1 MSDASFSPGY
11 PASVVGGELRLPKP
25 PGVIRQ
31 FWARHPWLADSLIA
45 ALYFVPTFAGT
56 IASAFVGAETPLWI
70 GIAQLLGIAVAG
82 AAILL
87 LRRRRPW
94 LLVIVAWI
102 VCLIVYPFGST
113 DVLPMLLGLYA
124 LAVYGS
130 TRSAWIGFGGSVV
143 VATASSYIAVW
154 AHAGG
159 TVAPFGA
166 DAPASATQFT
176 VLLLIATLIGVT
188 VGNRRRYLN
197 ALIAR
202 AHDLARE
209 RDQQARLATA
219 VERSRIAREM
229 HDIVSHSLTVM
240 VTLADGSSAT
250 AERDPKRAAEAMRL
264 VAETGRSA
272 LADMRRMLGVLAE
285 PADGAANTEE
295 LAPQPGA
302 SDIPT
307 LVDRFRSAG
316 LPVQLT
322 TVGAPIAD
330 PNLQLTVYRI
340 VQEGLTNALRYAAT
354 AHAVHV
360 TIAQAD
366 GIVHVDVVD
375 DAPTTSSPDVASGGH
390 GLVGMRERVAL
401 YGGTLEAGPRA
412 TRGWRVHAELRAHDD
427 GSPSTGRPQ
436 PSTPPDAT
444 PPPEEQR
451 P

>member
-1 MSDASFSPGY
+1 MSDAPFSPDY
-11 PASVVGGELRLPKP
+11 PASAVGGELRLPKA
-25 PGVIRQ
+25 PGLVRQ

-45 ALYFVPTFAGT
+45 AAYVVPTLAGT
-56 IASAFVGAETPLWI
+56 VATLFAPNAPPTWIAV
-70 GIAQLLGIAVAG
+70 AQLVAIAVAG

-94 LLVIVAWI
+94 LLVIIAWI
-102 VCLIVYPFGST
+102 VCLVVYPLGST
-113 DVLPMLLGLYA
+113 DMLPMLLGLYA

-130 TRSAWIGFGGSVV
+130 TRSAWIGFAGSVA

-176 VLLLIATLIGVT
+176 VLLLIAALIGVT

-209 RDQQARLATA
+209 RDQQALLATTL
-219 VERSRIAREM
+219 ERSRIAREM

-240 VTLADGSSAT
+240 VTLAEGSAAT
-250 AERDPKRAAEAMRL
+250 TRRDPDRASEAMRH
-264 VAETGRSA
+264 VAETGRAA
-272 LADMRRMLGVLAE
+272 LVDMRRMLGVLAE
-285 PADGAANTEE
+285 PSSAAEA
-295 LAPQPGA
+295 LAPQPGTA
-302 SDIPT
+302 AIPE
-307 LVDRFRSAG
+307 LVERFRAAG
-316 LPVQLT
+316 LPVRLT
-322 TVGAPIAD
+322 TTGGPIAD

-354 AHAVHV
+354 AHRVDVAVESR
-360 TIAQAD
+360 D
-366 GIVHVDVVD
+366 GMVLVDVVD
-375 DAPTTSSPDVASGGH
+375 DAAVAATPGVGGGN

-401 YGGTLEAGPRA
+401 YGGTLEAGPA
-412 TRGWRVHAELRAHDD
+412 STRGWRLHAELLAGSAPAGMQPHGDGRAPTAD
-427 GSPSTGRPQ
+427 PA
-436 PSTPPDAT
+436 PPRED
-444 PPPEEQR
+444 ER
-451 P
+451 